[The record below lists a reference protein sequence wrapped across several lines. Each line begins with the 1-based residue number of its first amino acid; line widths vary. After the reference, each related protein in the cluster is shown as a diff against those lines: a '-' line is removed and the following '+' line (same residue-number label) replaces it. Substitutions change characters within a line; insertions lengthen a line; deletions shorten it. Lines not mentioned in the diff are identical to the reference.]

1 MLRHHHSVCLCR
13 DGSAKMK
20 KRPDPIDVL
29 VGNNVRILRLEKGL
43 SQSDLAGRLGITFQQ
58 IQKYEKGI
66 NRIGSGRLARLSQ
79 VLGVS
84 VSRFFQGSDVGMTGD
99 MAPEAL
105 TDLLARPYALR
116 MLKALANVSNNATRL
131 SLVQLAES
139 MAELDEELTRDH
151 VDAKRLG

>member
-1 MLRHHHSVCLCR
+1 
-13 DGSAKMK
+13 MK

-58 IQKYEKGI
+58 VQKYEKGI
-66 NRIGSGRLARLSQ
+66 NRIGSGRLGRLSQ

-84 VSRFFQGSDVGMTGD
+84 VSRFFQGSEAGVAGD
-99 MAPEAL
+99 MPPEAL
-105 TDLLARPYALR
+105 TGLLARPYALR

-139 MAELDEELTRDH
+139 MAELDEGPTRGR
-151 VDAKRLG
+151 VEAKRLV

>member
-1 MLRHHHSVCLCR
+1 
-13 DGSAKMK
+13 MK

>member
-1 MLRHHHSVCLCR
+1 MLRYHHSVWEVSLR
-13 DGSAKMK
+13 RNNMK

-29 VGNNVRILRLEKGL
+29 VGNNIRILRLEQGL
-43 SQSDLAGRLGITFQQ
+43 SQSDLAKRLGITFQQ

-84 VSRFFQGSDVGMTGD
+84 VSRFFHGSEAGISSGVP
-99 MAPEAL
+99 PEAL
-105 TDLLARPYALR
+105 TDLLARPYAIR
-116 MLKALANVSNNATRL
+116 MLKALANVSNNAARL

-139 MAELDEELTRDH
+139 MAEVDE
-151 VDAKRLG
+151 K

>member
-1 MLRHHHSVCLCR
+1 
-13 DGSAKMK
+13 MK

-29 VGNNVRILRLEKGL
+29 VGNNIRILRHEKGL
-43 SQSDLAGRLGITFQQ
+43 SQSALAERLGITFQQ

-84 VSRFFQGSDVGMTGD
+84 VSRFFQGSEAGITGG

-105 TDLLARPYALR
+105 TDLLARPYAIR
-116 MLKALANVSNNATRL
+116 MLKALASVSSNAARL

-139 MAELDEELTRDH
+139 MAGIDE
-151 VDAKRLG
+151 K

>member
-1 MLRHHHSVCLCR
+1 
-13 DGSAKMK
+13 MK

-84 VSRFFQGSDVGMTGD
+84 VSRFFQGTEVGVSGGMP
-99 MAPEAL
+99 PEAL

-139 MAELDEELTRDH
+139 MAELDEDLTHGR
-151 VDAKRLG
+151 VEAKRLG

>member
-1 MLRHHHSVCLCR
+1 
-13 DGSAKMK
+13 MK

-43 SQSDLAGRLGITFQQ
+43 SQSDLAERLGITFQQ
-58 IQKYEKGI
+58 IQKYEKAV

-84 VSRFFQGSDVGMTGD
+84 VSRFFQGTEVGGSGGMP
-99 MAPEAL
+99 PETL
-105 TDLLARPYALR
+105 TDLLAKPYAIR

-139 MAELDEELTRDH
+139 MAEIDEDAKRDH
-151 VDAKRLG
+151 VGVKRLG

>member
-1 MLRHHHSVCLCR
+1 
-13 DGSAKMK
+13 MK

-29 VGNNVRILRLEKGL
+29 VGNNIRILRLEKGL
-43 SQSDLAGRLGITFQQ
+43 SQSDLAERLGITFQQ

-84 VSRFFQGSDVGMTGD
+84 VSRFFQGSDVGVPVGVP
-99 MAPEAL
+99 PEAL
-105 TDLLARPYALR
+105 TALLTKPYAIR
-116 MLKALANVSNNATRL
+116 MLKALANVSNNAARL

-139 MAELDEELTRDH
+139 MAGMDD
-151 VDAKRLG
+151 K

>member
-1 MLRHHHSVCLCR
+1 MLQYHQSVCLFR
-13 DGSAKMK
+13 NGSIEMK

-29 VGNNVRILRLEKGL
+29 VGNNVRILRLEKGF
-43 SQSDLAGRLGITFQQ
+43 SQSNLAERLGITFQQ

-84 VSRFFQGSDVGMTGD
+84 VSRFFQGSEAGVTSGIP
-99 MAPEAL
+99 PEAL
-105 TDLLARPYALR
+105 TDLLAKPYAIR
-116 MLKALANVSNNATRL
+116 MLKALASVSNNATRL

-139 MAELDEELTRDH
+139 MAELDGELTRDH
-151 VDAKRLG
+151 AEVKQAG

>member
-1 MLRHHHSVCLCR
+1 MT
-13 DGSAKMK
+13 

-29 VGNNVRILRLEKGL
+29 VGNNVRILRHEKRL

-84 VSRFFQGSDVGMTGD
+84 VSRFFQGSEAGVTGD
-99 MAPEAL
+99 MPPEAL
-105 TDLLARPYALR
+105 TDLLTKPYAIR

-139 MAELDEELTRDH
+139 MAEMDEDLTRGH
-151 VDAKRLG
+151 EAKRLG

>member
-1 MLRHHHSVCLCR
+1 MLRHHLPVCLCR
-13 DGSAKMK
+13 NGSIKMK

-43 SQSDLAGRLGITFQQ
+43 SQSDLAERLGITFQQ

-84 VSRFFQGSDVGMTGD
+84 VSRFFQGSDAGVSGGMP
-99 MAPEAL
+99 PEAL
-105 TDLLARPYALR
+105 TDLLAKPYAIR

-139 MAELDEELTRDH
+139 MAEIDEDLTRGQ
-151 VDAKRLG
+151 VEVKRLG

>member
-1 MLRHHHSVCLCR
+1 
-13 DGSAKMK
+13 MK
-20 KRPDPIDVL
+20 KRPDPIDML

-43 SQSDLAGRLGITFQQ
+43 SQSDLAERLGITFQQ
-58 IQKYEKGI
+58 IQKYEKGV

-84 VSRFFQGSDVGMTGD
+84 VSRFFQGSEAGVSGD
-99 MAPEAL
+99 MPPEAL
-105 TDLLARPYALR
+105 TDLLAKPYAIR

-139 MAELDEELTRDH
+139 MAEIDEELTRDR
-151 VDAKRLG
+151 VEAKRLG

>member
-1 MLRHHHSVCLCR
+1 MLRHYHSVWMR
-13 DGSAKMK
+13 RNGSIRMK
-20 KRPDPIDVL
+20 KRPDPIDCL
-29 VGNNVRILRLEKGL
+29 VGNNVRILRLERGL

-84 VSRFFQGSDVGMTGD
+84 VARFFQGSEAGTSVGMP
-99 MAPEAL
+99 PEAL
-105 TDLLARPYALR
+105 TDLLVRPYAIR
-116 MLKALANVSNNATRL
+116 MLKAMANVSNNAARL

-139 MAELDEELTRDH
+139 MAGIDD
-151 VDAKRLG
+151 K

>member
-1 MLRHHHSVCLCR
+1 MT
-13 DGSAKMK
+13 

-29 VGNNVRILRLEKGL
+29 VGNNVRILRHEKRL

-84 VSRFFQGSDVGMTGD
+84 VSRFFQGSEAGVTSGIP
-99 MAPEAL
+99 PEAL
-105 TDLLARPYALR
+105 TDLLAKPYAIR
-116 MLKALANVSNNATRL
+116 MLKALASVSNNATRL

-139 MAELDEELTRDH
+139 MAELDGELTRDH
-151 VDAKRLG
+151 AEVKQAG

>member
-1 MLRHHHSVCLCR
+1 
-13 DGSAKMK
+13 MK

-29 VGNNVRILRLEKGL
+29 VGNNVRILRLERGY
-43 SQSDLAGRLGITFQQ
+43 SQSDLAERLGITFQQ

-84 VSRFFQGSDVGMTGD
+84 VGRLFQGSDAGISVD
-99 MAPEAL
+99 MPPEAL
-105 TDLLARPYALR
+105 TGLLAKPYAIR
-116 MLKALANVSNNATRL
+116 MLKALANVSSNAARL

-139 MAELDEELTRDH
+139 MAGMDED
-151 VDAKRLG
+151 